1 MQVSFKSLYRIPG
14 SSDSQPKDAY
24 GNNSGGKTIGEI
36 RNTTFY
42 SFLEDIKPFRSQSGY
57 SFYDKSTG
65 DYYIGV
71 SDALDSKFEDVAI
84 DYNIDYY
91 KIGKKLARN
100 NAPAEVE
107 IKAFNDAVMGRLR
120 NRFGIIN
127 NNDIENKG

>member
-14 SSDSQPKDAY
+14 SSASQPKDAY
-24 GNNSGGKTIGEI
+24 GNNSGGKNIGEM
-36 RNTTFY
+36 RSTTFY

-91 KIGKKLARN
+91 RLGKKLARN
-100 NAPAEVE
+100 NAPVKAE
-107 IKAFNDAVMGRLR
+107 IKAFDEAMMSRLR
-120 NRFGIIN
+120 DRFGISN
-127 NNDIENKG
+127 NNIDKKG